1 MKIIFLDFDGVI
13 TSLKSKWCLMPDK
26 MDLIRRIC
34 EETDAKIVISS
45 SWRMADLKNT
55 ISYITCPTAPYVDGN
70 PYSLVEFTIGV
81 TKFLYKWDY
90 IKECGDKSSR
100 GEEIKEWLDSHP
112 NVEDYI
118 ILDDDGFDFYDFQL
132 PHYIETSYETGISE
146 DDVEKA
152 IKYFKKSS

>member
-1 MKIIFLDFDGVI
+1 MKVIFLDFDGVI
-13 TSLKSKWCLMPDK
+13 TSLKSKWRLMPDK
-26 MDLIRRIC
+26 MDLVRRIC

-55 ISYITCPTAPYVDGN
+55 ISYITCPIAPYVDGN

-81 TKFLYKWDY
+81 TDFLFKDN
-90 IKECGDKSSR
+90 DKSPR
-100 GEEIKEWLDSHP
+100 GDEIKAWLDSHP

-118 ILDDDGFDFYDFQL
+118 ILDDNGFDFYDFQL